1 MKDTVLL
8 FRKIDFGLSI
18 ELWKFSVSFIVFY
31 FYIKK
36 EYERETES
44 MGFPTQTQTH
54 AYHLLCSKQAGT
66 IILPTM

>member
-1 MKDTVLL
+1 MKDAVLL

-18 ELWKFSVSFIVFY
+18 ELWKFSVGFIVFY

-36 EYERETES
+36 EYS